1 MKSRRAACARALRT
15 PNATDRLLIA
25 LQQRRL
31 DSTSGAAEEAAG
43 GLTAAMDASNVSRL
57 LTRVGLGDQ
66 AAFRQLYGAT
76 SAKLFGVCLRV
87 LKNRTDAEDVL
98 QEVYIKIWNNAS
110 TYQVSGYSPMT
121 WLITIARNQSID
133 RLRSRRSDA
142 ADLSEAENLA
152 DIKPTPE
159 QSAVRAGET
168 DRLRQCLD
176 QLAPD
181 RAKAVKAV
189 YLEGYSYQEMADRL
203 NQPINTVRTWLRR
216 SLISLRECLSS

>member
-1 MKSRRAACARALRT
+1 
-15 PNATDRLLIA
+15 
-25 LQQRRL
+25 
-31 DSTSGAAEEAAG
+31 
-43 GLTAAMDASNVSRL
+43 MDASDISRL
-57 LTRVGLGDQ
+57 LTRVGLGDRD
-66 AAFRQLYGAT
+66 AFRQLYGAT
-76 SAKLFGVCLRV
+76 SAKLFGVCIRV

-98 QEVYIKIWNNAS
+98 QDVYIKIWSNAS
-110 TYQVSGYSPMT
+110 AYQVSGYSPMT

-133 RLRSRRSDA
+133 RLRSRRSGA
-142 ADLSEAENLA
+142 TDLSEAENLA
-152 DIKPTPE
+152 DAKPTPE
-159 QSAVRAGET
+159 QSAVRVGEA

-181 RAKAVKAV
+181 RAKAVQAV